1 MNHLEE
7 VKALRARKD
16 VHFNCAQSLLCP
28 FAEEAG
34 LTEEKAQAL
43 GAFFGSGMLHGST
56 CGALSSTLM
65 ILGMKGYDKEEAAR
79 QIQEF
84 RQRHQTVNCAELLDI
99 AREKGME
106 KKPHCDGLVYEMCGI
121 LDQLLAKA

>member
-28 FAEEAG
+28 FASEVG

-43 GAFFGSGMLHGST
+43 
-56 CGALSSTLM
+56 
-65 ILGMKGYDKEEAAR
+65 
-79 QIQEF
+79 
-84 RQRHQTVNCAELLDI
+84 
-99 AREKGME
+99 
-106 KKPHCDGLVYEMCGI
+106 
-121 LDQLLAKA
+121 

>member
-28 FAEEAG
+28 FASEVG

-43 GAFFGSGMLHGST
+43 GAFVGSGILHGST

-79 QIQEF
+79 QIQAF
-84 RQRHQTVNCAELLDI
+84 RQRHQAVNCAELLDI

-106 KKPHCDGLVYEMCGI
+106 KKPRCDALGYEMCGI